1 MLNCK
6 WFNLSRIHSFNRG
19 MEREGIEG
27 KKSFS
32 LSPLLPPF
40 LPFHFSCPP
49 FFPSLLLSFISSLFF
64 LPFNIVLQ
72 INKAP
77 YQMLAWSQRISSDLY
92 LYGVIRSPK
101 ILINAIASHFLFFPF
116 FLLFHLNVIY
126 RQKSNWKLPSLCQ
139 FKKSLFCIL
148 WDICSWPSFFY

>member
-1 MLNCK
+1 MGKDKRVIGKGGGLGKEPRERSSLLLNCK

-27 KKSFS
+27 EKSFS

-49 FFPSLLLSFISSLFF
+49 FFPPLLLSFISSLFF

-116 FLLFHLNVIY
+116 
-126 RQKSNWKLPSLCQ
+126 SLAISPKCD
-139 FKKSLFCIL
+139 L
-148 WDICSWPSFFY
+148 